1 MVRSV
6 FFVVGCFEEL
16 EVSVIAQVLVGMSVD
31 EELYYVRCLKRL
43 ILGSDFERCRSTG
56 AVWRWRAVPRP
67 RCRG

>member
-6 FFVVGCFEEL
+6 FFVDGCFEEL

-31 EELYYVRCLKRL
+31 EELYYVNCLARL
-43 ILGSDFERCRSTG
+43 ILGSDSEQCRSV
-56 AVWRWRAVPRP
+56 VWRWRAVPRP